1 MIVKTLGIM
10 GLVAAGKNYFTQKII
25 EVCNKRQIA
34 YYLYDADKE
43 SKAFVLS
50 HKKEIAQIFGLDR
63 DVTDDELKQY
73 CYRAIF
79 EHSDPEHN
87 YRNYVWNGLK
97 QELLEKREKFA
108 SLQLADGQKRVFIIN
123 APLLLSSGW
132 YALCDTIAEVKT
144 DSDVRFE
151 RFITRDMGLGY
162 DKKQST
168 QHFYKTEEA
177 YTEEKTVDRTQ
188 FRTIIYKINNTI
200 AMVDN
205 HLELEAMVV
214 LNTVFEDK

>member
-1 MIVKTLGIM
+1 MWKLDKYKNN
-10 GLVAAGKNYFTQKII
+10 VAVITEENKKIT
-25 EVCNKRQIA
+25 
-34 YYLYDADKE
+34 Y
-43 SKAFVLS
+43 
-50 HKKEIAQIFGLDR
+50 
-63 DVTDDELKQY
+63 DELKQY

-168 QHFYKTEEA
+168 QRFYKTEEA